1 MAFSTVTPFFN
12 NGRRRWG
19 AVETDFA
26 KSWPGDDLVPEVK
39 GEYMHAITINASAVV
54 VWKWLIQLGQ
64 GRGGF
69 YSYEFL
75 ENLVGCRM
83 RNVDKI
89 VPKLQRLK
97 VGDDIPMHPKMGSPY
112 KVHAMESPRFLLLL
126 MRVDSQT
133 GKSFSLSGKK
143 PQKYQNQ
150 SWLLYLDEYKKGATR
165 LISRSRN
172 DWDDCLGNT
181 IFYGLFGPLSIEMDR
196 KMLKGI
202 KQRSEAAVSTK

>member
-1 MAFSTVTPFFN
+1 MTVSILTPFLN
-12 NGRRRWG
+12 SGRRKWG
-19 AVETDFA
+19 AVKADFT

-39 GEYMHAITINASAVV
+39 GEYLHAVTINAPAAV
-54 VWKWLIQLGQ
+54 VWKWLVQLGQ

-75 ENLVGCRM
+75 ENLIGCKM

-89 VPKLQRLK
+89 VPELQRLK
-97 VGDDIPMHPKMGSPY
+97 VGDAIPMHPKMGSPY
-112 KVHAMESPRFLLLL
+112 IVQAMEPPRFLLLL
-126 MRVDSQT
+126 IRVDTQT
-133 GKSFSLSGKK
+133 GKPFSLSAKK
-143 PQKYQNQ
+143 PAKYQNQ
-150 SWLLYLDEYKKGATR
+150 SWLLYLDENKQGTTR

-181 IFYGLFGPLSIEMDR
+181 IFYGLFGPMSVEMDR

-202 KQRSEAAVSTK
+202 KQRSESAISK